1 MVRQIDAHLTV
12 DSICKELGLNR
23 NVIMFEVRGL
33 KGRGIPENE
42 CIKYIAMRE
51 KGAKK
56 FSLSEFTLKLAPSE
70 AVVHEGYFYL
80 SMKALCK
87 EFGIRPSMVK
97 QFQDR
102 GMSLENAVY
111 ETRRKMHGVTK
122 AQIKQAEIYKP
133 RESVQQSSSVSNSQI
148 VTSNPQV
155 DSSQKPTPTQVQ
167 LTTKPNK
174 NIQKAVKSE
183 RIDKLVNL
191 SDNVRS
197 IISQYKLNAE
207 LVVLDSSVLS
217 MPVETYLQ
225 IICMSG
231 NYKLYD
237 RLENEPITFRGI
249 NYPSIL
255 YLVTD
260 YGQKLE
266 YTRPHII
273 MTGGPTNVINNLS
286 MLREQ
291 TNGGYIEYDGKGYDT
306 ITSLAKVYD
315 VNNISLIKHYLKYGE
330 FDTYM
335 NKYSKEHKEYLK
347 AMNDLCS
354 EFKLNFDEL
363 KAVAQNKGY
372 DVEDYVQFC
381 ISVVKGKCIFTL
393 GDRHNQFLNKTT
405 AIEYNGLI
413 FISLESACQV
423 LGLDEIMVKH
433 GLSKN
438 IPFKTI
444 VDNLIQEQSKEL
456 PKSIITGGTQLR
468 SYEIMEAPKEYNIKA
483 LEQDTRYN
491 TKVMFNDAG
500 ILNAS
505 ISDFVATLQ
514 RLNLL
519 NLYLR
524 DEHQVPFTYKNI
536 KYSSFEEF
544 ARENDCQIID
554 LRLRLITLNGDLELA
569 LSSVARRQNSTRGV
583 EVTYRGTPYESMRK
597 LATELDI
604 SYDFLI
610 RAVKASKL
618 PNAEK
623 SLDEAIDELVF
634 NANHNYITVRGNR
647 ILLETA
653 TRKYKSVKHLCT
665 VEQIPRSQLMNKLY
679 EGKDLETAIL
689 HCKRG

>member
-12 DSICKELGLNR
+12 DSICNELGLNR

-33 KGRGIPENE
+33 KGKGIPEPE
-42 CIKYIAMRE
+42 CLKYIAMRE
-51 KGAKK
+51 KGARK
-56 FSLSEFTLKLAPSE
+56 FSLSEFSLKLAPPE
-70 AVVHEGYFYL
+70 AVVHDGYFYL

-97 QFQDR
+97 QHLDR
-102 GMSLENAVY
+102 GMSLENAIY
-111 ETRRKMHGVTK
+111 ETRKKTHGVTK

-133 RESVQQSSSVSNSQI
+133 KPSTQQPTKDSIPQMDSN
-148 VTSNPQV
+148 
-155 DSSQKPTPTQVQ
+155 QKSTPTQAQV
-167 LTTKPNK
+167 TAKSNKSTKNM
-174 NIQKAVKSE
+174 IKSE

-315 VNNISLIKHYLKYGE
+315 VNNISLIKHYLKHGE
-330 FDTYM
+330 FDSYM

-354 EFKLNFDEL
+354 EFNLNFDEL
-363 KAVAQNKGY
+363 KTVAQTKGY

-438 IPFKTI
+438 LPFKTI

-468 SYEIMEAPKEYNIKA
+468 SYEIMEAPKEYNIRA
-483 LEQDTRYN
+483 LENDSRYN
-491 TKVMFNDAG
+491 TKVMFNDAS
-500 ILNAS
+500 ILNAP
-505 ISDFVATLQ
+505 IGDFVSTLQ

-634 NANHNYITVRGNR
+634 NANHNYITVRGKR
-647 ILLETA
+647 VLLETSSK
-653 TRKYKSVKHLCT
+653 KYKSVKHLCA
-665 VEQIPRSQLMNKLY
+665 VEQIPRNHFMNKLY

>member
-1 MVRQIDAHLTV
+1 MDTNLTV
-12 DSICKELGLNR
+12 DSICTELGLNR
-23 NVIMFEVRGL
+23 NVLTFEVRSL
-33 KGRGIPENE
+33 KGKGIPEKE
-42 CIKYIAMRE
+42 CLNFIAMRE

-56 FSLSEFTLKLAPSE
+56 FSLNNFSLKLAPPE
-70 AVVHEGYFYL
+70 AVVHDGYFYL

-87 EFGIRPSMVK
+87 EFGIRPSMVR
-97 QFQDR
+97 QYLDR
-102 GMSLENAVY
+102 GMTLENAVY
-111 ETRRKMHGVTK
+111 EARRKTHGVTK
-122 AQIKQAEIYKP
+122 ARIKEAEIYKP
-133 RESVQQSSSVSNSQI
+133 TERAQQPANAPS
-148 VTSNPQV
+148 PQV
-155 DSSQKPTPTQVQ
+155 TLNQKQAPRQVQTNTKTINPTQNV
-167 LTTKPNK
+167 
-174 NIQKAVKSE
+174 VKSE

-197 IISQYKLNAE
+197 IISKYKLDAE

-255 YLVTD
+255 YLITD

-291 TNGGYIEYDGKGYDT
+291 TNGGYIEYDSKGYDT

-315 VNNISLIKHYLKYGE
+315 VNNISLIRHYLKHGE
-330 FDTYM
+330 FDSYM
-335 NKYSKEHKEYLK
+335 TKYSKEHKEYLK

-354 EFKLNFDEL
+354 EFRLNFAEL
-363 KAVAQNKGY
+363 KVYATNMGY
-372 DVEDYVQFC
+372 DVEDYVQFR
-381 ISVVKGKCIFTL
+381 ISLVKGKCVFTL
-393 GDRHNQFLNKTT
+393 GDRHNQFLDKNT

-438 IPFKTI
+438 LPFKSI

-500 ILNAS
+500 ILNTT

-524 DEHQVPFTYKNI
+524 DDYQVPFTYKNI

-544 ARENDCQIID
+544 AKENDYQIID

-569 LSSVARRQNSTRGV
+569 LSSVAKRQNSTRGT
-583 EVTYRGTPYESMRK
+583 EVTYRGTLYESIRK

-604 SYDFLI
+604 SYDFLV

-618 PNAEK
+618 PNPEK
-623 SLDEAIDELVF
+623 TLDEAVDELVF
-634 NANHNYITVRGNR
+634 NANHNYITVRGKR
-647 ILLETA
+647 VLLETSNK
-653 TRKYKSVKHLCT
+653 KYKSVKHLCT
-665 VEQIPRSQLMNKLY
+665 VEKISRKQFMNKLY